1 MKTHTYFEIQDGSGC
16 ISNGRAGIY
25 SFKTLEEAVNV
36 ATEFKNNPRSHNEK
50 MSDENVK
57 YWSNK
62 NYTIVKKV
70 IQTEEIQTI

>member
-16 ISNGRAGIY
+16 IGNGRGIY
-25 SFKTLEEAVNV
+25 SFKTLEEAVRV
-36 ATEFKNNPRSHNEK
+36 ATEFKSNPRSHNEK

-57 YWSNK
+57 FWSSRT
-62 NYTIVKKV
+62 YTIVKKI